1 MLVAVKKD
9 YQGSGVNA
17 ILMDKITKVFLERGI
32 KKVESNPELETN
44 VNVQSLW
51 KLYDKRQHK
60 RRRIYI
66 KKLTLDQEKP

>member
-1 MLVAVKKD
+1 MLVAVKKE

-44 VNVQSLW
+44 ANVQSLW
-51 KLYDKRQHK
+51 KLYEKRQHK
-60 RRRIYI
+60 RRRIFI
-66 KKLTLDQEKP
+66 KKLTLD

>member
-1 MLVAVKKD
+1 MLVAVKKEF
-9 YQGSGVNA
+9 QGSGVNA